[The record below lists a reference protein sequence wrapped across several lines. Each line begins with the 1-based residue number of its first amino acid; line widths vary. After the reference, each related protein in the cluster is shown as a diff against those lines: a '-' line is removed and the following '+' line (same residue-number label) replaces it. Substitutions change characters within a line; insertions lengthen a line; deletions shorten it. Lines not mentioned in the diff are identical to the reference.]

1 MYIGALSD
9 FFYKPKDFL
18 INLPKFKQRQEF
30 SYLNINN
37 RIFRINNITGSITLM
52 NNPKYQHLTKS
63 DKSYKNKAEYKSRN
77 SGMNFTMSNTSKTK
91 ETKITDYSNRT
102 MDNTTIKNNEL
113 KKIINNHRT
122 KIKKIPILDLINT
135 TKIKSIK
142 YVERAFKNQIFPYY
156 NKTPKKLKKPEII
169 FGQKINNETIP
180 NKKRI
185 NHFITNDKN
194 DKNEKNSF
202 LTIYKQHYN
211 NINNEGNNNKIYFE
225 EKNDNLMMKA
235 FKNQILKERVV
246 KDLKKKYQFYDNKK
260 SVAIQIPNLSPK
272 NFEFYNGYTI
282 SDIKKGSNNYHK
294 LFFRYLNKHKHEESN
309 ENQKKLLTDL
319 E

>member
-37 RIFRINNITGSITLM
+37 RIFRINNITGSITLL
-52 NNPKYQHLTKS
+52 NNPKYGHLTKN

-169 FGQKINNETIP
+169 FGHKINNETIP

-185 NHFITNDKN
+185 NHLITNDKN

-202 LTIYKQHYN
+202 LTIYRQHYN

-282 SDIKKGSNNYHK
+282 SGIKKGSNNYHK